1 MLEAERVRE
10 IKYMPMSEA
19 ALEAAAKVGLL
30 KPDSNVLDRQATT
43 KRIIDYL
50 SEQPV
55 ADLFGVETVAQS
67 IEEVTTAVFHS
78 DDEDLRAVISQL
90 CSLRATGQVQ
100 HTLNGDGRMLCGRR
114 TTMILT
120 MADGSTV
127 KHGVTQRFV
136 SSDPEVVTRFLLN
149 QRLGSLMRQAK
160 ESDKI
165 LTLTAKRIPALAAE
179 IEQRRLTTTL
189 EVRALLS
196 PEAVS

>member
-1 MLEAERVRE
+1 
-10 IKYMPMSEA
+10 MPINEA
-19 ALEAAAKVGLL
+19 ALEAASKVGLL

-43 KRIIDYL
+43 KRIIEFL
-50 SEQPV
+50 SEQPA

-67 IEEVTTAVFHS
+67 IEEVTTAIFHS

-114 TTMILT
+114 TSMTLT

-127 KHGVTQRFV
+127 KHGITQRFI
-136 SSDPEVVTRFLLN
+136 SSDPEVVTKFLLN
-149 QRLGSLMRQAK
+149 QKLGSLVRNAK
-160 ESDKI
+160 ETDKI

-179 IEQRRLTTTL
+179 IQQRRLTATL
-189 EVRALLS
+189 EVRALLM
-196 PEAVS
+196 PEGAES